1 MNEETKPF
9 DILQVMIEFFQGFV
23 STYFEDRQDV
33 VLYQKKKKLTLCI
46 PNEDQSDTTLVRCT
60 KIDDSTVSVVVYKES
75 NPGLKLYSGHYNKT
89 CDDPDRNFAKLS
101 KLSVDISIPIF
112 GNQDTQ
118 QLQTNSTHEKHT
130 VKVDDIV
137 RVTSV
142 DTVEIMEHHVL
153 AVGFDGQEP
162 IRLSVPKE
170 QLDAFTIGNKMAK
183 LPFGFQ
189 LLERNP
195 TIH

>member
-9 DILQVMIEFFQGFV
+9 DILQAMIEFFQGFV

-33 VLYQKKKKLTLCI
+33 ALYQKKKKLTLCI
-46 PNEDQSDTTLVRCT
+46 PNEDQPDTTLVRCT

-75 NPGLKLYSGHYNKT
+75 NPDLKLYTGHYNKT
-89 CDDPDRNFAKLS
+89 CDDPDRNIAKLS

-118 QLQTNSTHEKHT
+118 QLQTSPTHEKHT